1 MGYTNVY
8 DYTGGIDDW
17 MEAGLP
23 IEVGPGN
30 GAGPQED

>member
-1 MGYTNVY
+1 MGYTNVF

-23 IEVGPGN
+23 IEVGEPV
-30 GAGPQED
+30 ADQED